1 MQIADINNPGERKK
15 LIWAMALGLVA
26 LIFLWWTFFGFGGSS
41 KPTANRNTRNA
52 NQTPRNAT
60 APENST
66 ALNPEPIQPA
76 KDELKSP
83 PLDQLRPVVCCPP
96 PPSVGEA
103 RRNIFIYYEAPPK
116 PTPVEAP
123 PTPTPTPPMLL
134 AAVSPSNV
142 YAKTEDFA
150 LEATGDRFT
159 GDVRIMFEGRE
170 LPTRFVS
177 PQQLSATV
185 PAAMIANAG
194 ARPIIVRSSDGS
206 LFSNEVI
213 LNVNPAPVPNYTY
226 IGIIGTVKRLDTA
239 IVQDKGSR
247 EILNLQRGDVVGG
260 RFRLTSIS
268 EKELVFVDT
277 TLKIKHP
284 MPMSTDQN
292 KGFGP
297 QSRPTPKVDSEDD
310 EP

>member
-1 MQIADINNPGERKK
+1 
-15 LIWAMALGLVA
+15 V
-26 LIFLWWTFFGFGGSS
+26 
-41 KPTANRNTRNA
+41 
-52 NQTPRNAT
+52 
-60 APENST
+60 
-66 ALNPEPIQPA
+66 
-76 KDELKSP
+76 
-83 PLDQLRPVVCCPP
+83 P

-103 RRNIFIYYEAPPK
+103 RRNIFIYYEK
-116 PTPVEAP
+116 PP
-123 PTPTPTPPMLL
+123 PTPTPERPATPAPTPPMLL

-142 YAKTEDFA
+142 YARTEAFTLD
-150 LEATGDRFT
+150 ATGDRFT
-159 GDVRIMFEGRE
+159 PAVRITIDGGE

-177 PQQLSATV
+177 SQQLSATV

-194 ARPIIVRSSDGS
+194 ARQVTVRSPDGK
-206 LFSNEVI
+206 LFSNETAI
-213 LNVNPAPVPNYTY
+213 NVNPAPIPNYTY
-226 IGIIGTVKRLDTA
+226 IGIIGTQRRQDTA

-247 EILNLQRGDVVGG
+247 EILNVQRGDVLGA

-268 EKELVFVDT
+268 EKEIVLVDT

-284 MPMSTDQN
+284 LQMTTEQS